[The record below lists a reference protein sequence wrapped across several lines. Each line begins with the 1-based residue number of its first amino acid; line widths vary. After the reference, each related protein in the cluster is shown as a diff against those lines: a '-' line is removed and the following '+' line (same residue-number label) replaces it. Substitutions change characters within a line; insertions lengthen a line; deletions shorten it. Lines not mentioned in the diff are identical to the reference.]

1 MSIFCN
7 CLRNAVT
14 NAIKCR
20 NLNGAAAT
28 GYGTNSHADEFYNTF
43 NSLGLAY
50 QLLNPHNN
58 SAGFHWSRAY
68 EPQRDLIASLENGFN
83 AVTVSRFD
91 YLNNAIAMPTRRV
104 DTFGGSALPVTNA
117 FTNNMRG
124 YYVGGAGCLLSMTLV
139 TNDDA
144 KTYFYCQDALGN
156 IVQMLDDEGATV
168 AEYEY
173 DPYGG
178 QIRSTGSKALGNIF
192 RYGAHIYDQEAGI
205 YYARNRYFSQSIG
218 RFLSRDRIR
227 EAGGINIYE
236 YCSNDP
242 VNQADW
248 FGLAGYKIGTSDPH
262 ITPDPGSGPWN
273 SEPATIGMV
282 MLKASIIY
290 AASEDVV
297 WLA

>member
-1 MSIFCN
+1 M
-7 CLRNAVT
+7 T

-173 DPYGG
+173 YPYGG

-192 RYGAHIYDQEAGI
+192 RYGAHIYDQEAGG
-205 YYARNRYFSQSIG
+205 YSAWGKGTAEVCGECYT
-218 RFLSRDRIR
+218 L
-227 EAGGINIYE
+227 EME
-236 YCSNDP
+236 YSFRQ
-242 VNQADW
+242 V
-248 FGLAGYKIGTSDPH
+248 
-262 ITPDPGSGPWN
+262 
-273 SEPATIGMV
+273 
-282 MLKASIIY
+282 
-290 AASEDVV
+290 
-297 WLA
+297 